1 MIAVP
6 EQVKVASFMKKRDTQ
21 AERIKETEAEL
32 AALEAPQEPVE
43 AEPENKEEATF
54 KKRYGDLR
62 RHSQKRESEFQAQI
76 DELRSQLDNMTRKE
90 IKLPKSEEE
99 VAEWCNNYPDV
110 AKIVETIAM
119 KKAREIGAD
128 MESRLKK
135 VDEREALTRAERAEV
150 ELMKVHPDF
159 ATIRDSDDFH
169 DWVED
174 QPKWVQDALYDNDN
188 DARAAARAVDLYKAD
203 KGITG
208 KTKPKVDDRSAASA
222 VNVKSGRSQ
231 PAVETSGMLSESA
244 VKRMSDKEYE
254 ANEEAIMNAMRTGKF
269 IYDLSGN
276 AR

>member
-6 EQVKVASFMKKRDTQ
+6 EQVKVAPFMKKRDTNAQ
-21 AERIKETEAEL
+21 RIAETEE
-32 AALEAPQEPVE
+32 ALKQLENTEPPEV
-43 AEPENKEEATF
+43 EPENKEEATF

-76 DELRSQLDNMTRKE
+76 DELRSQLDNMTRQE

-203 KGITG
+203 KGLTG
-208 KTKPKVDDRSAASA
+208 KTKPKADDKSAASA
-222 VNVKSGRSQ
+222 VSVKSGRSQ
-231 PAVETSGMLSESA
+231 PAVETSGMFSESA

-254 ANEEAIMNAMRTGKF
+254 ANEEAIMTAMRSGKF
-269 IYDLSGN
+269 VYDLSGN

>member
-6 EQVKVASFMKKRDTQ
+6 EQVKVAPFMKKRDTNAQ
-21 AERIKETEAEL
+21 RIAETEE
-32 AALEAPQEPVE
+32 ALKQLETTSEPPE

-76 DELRSQLDNMTRKE
+76 DELRSQLDNMTRQE

-99 VAEWCNNYPDV
+99 VAEWCNTYPDV

-203 KGITG
+203 KGLTG
-208 KTKPKVDDRSAASA
+208 KTKPKADDKSAAAA
-222 VNVKSGRSQ
+222 VSPKSGRSQ
-231 PAVETSGMLSESA
+231 PTIETSGMFSESA

-254 ANEEAIMNAMRTGKF
+254 ANEEAIMTAMRSGKF
-269 IYDLSGN
+269 VYDLSGN